1 VCFVDNFSDF
11 PADLFEEIRRIAAE
25 EGWPLNKAVILLT
38 KSGAK
43 AQKEAEQSLPS
54 AHEALINEADPQA
67 VEKRGD
73 DLIRVIFGPHAI
85 G

>member
-1 VCFVDNFSDF
+1 VDNFSDF

-43 AQKEAEQSLPS
+43 AQKEAEQSLRS
-54 AHEALINEADPQA
+54 AK
-67 VEKRGD
+67 KR
-73 DLIRVIFGPHAI
+73 
-85 G
+85 